1 MQKLNALRQQYDQAQ
16 TKTDKQLLRY
26 EGEKIMSD
34 GTCTELKKAQ
44 EALNKVLKIKKKE
57 LEKCSHSDSSEN

>member
-1 MQKLNALRQQYDQAQ
+1 ML
-16 TKTDKQLLRY
+16 
-26 EGEKIMSD
+26 D